1 MILMRMRR
9 NLKKEYVLK
18 HRITGRDAEGGSVV
32 SWGEPITIQATI
44 WQASGRIQAE
54 MYGERLA
61 YMRNMEYE
69 GTETIHETDGICVFV
84 SANQKPDYQVVS
96 VNADHK
102 PVIYLLEAIQ

>member
-1 MILMRMRR
+1 MRMRR
-9 NLKKEYVLK
+9 SLKGTYYLK
-18 HRITGRDAEGGSVV
+18 HPQTSRHPEGGTIT
-32 SWGEPITIQATI
+32 SWSAPVEIEATI

-69 GTETIHETDGICVFV
+69 GTETIGETDGICVFAA
-84 SANQKPDYQVVS
+84 SDQDPDYRVVS

-102 PVIYLLEAIQ
+102 PVLYLLEAIR